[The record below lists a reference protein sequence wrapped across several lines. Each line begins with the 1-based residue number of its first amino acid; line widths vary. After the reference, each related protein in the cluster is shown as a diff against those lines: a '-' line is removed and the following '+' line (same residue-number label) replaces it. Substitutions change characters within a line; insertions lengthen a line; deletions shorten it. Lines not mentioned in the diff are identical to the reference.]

1 MPKKK
6 TPFRWTV
13 PRKEVAD
20 LVAQGKPFM
29 EIVAAGYSTTM
40 TSVVMNE
47 LNRAKKAAEAAE
59 AIEEEPPEGTQEQ
72 AEAIEEENPDGV
84 KAIEGEPGDKKE
96 AKEEE
101 KGKGEAGKKDKK
113 NGQTP
118 EKVRALIGAAGP
130 KTSPIIF
137 RLGQK
142 EIVLDPMELHNQ
154 YRYYLDLSRRNG
166 GITETF
172 SEVLTLGMQV
182 LWVLHQD
189 IPMSE
194 NMLKAIFSK

>member
-1 MPKKK
+1 LSKKK

-13 PRKEVAD
+13 PRQEVAD
-20 LVAQGKPFM
+20 LVAQGKSFM
-29 EIVAAGYSTTM
+29 EIVAEGYSNTM
-40 TSVVMNE
+40 TSMVMNE
-47 LNRAKKAAEAAE
+47 LNRAKRAAK
-59 AIEEEPPEGTQEQ
+59 AIEDETAEEPE
-72 AEAIEEENPDGV
+72 DGV
-84 KAIEGEPGDKKE
+84 KAKEEGTEE
-96 AKEEE
+96 KEEE
-101 KGKGEAGKKDKK
+101 KEKEKADKKDKK
-113 NGQTP
+113 NGETP
-118 EKVRALIGAAGP
+118 EKVRALIGTAGP
-130 KTSPIIF
+130 KTSPILF

-154 YRYYLDLSRRNG
+154 YRYYLDLARRNG